1 MKHYI
6 KRAMFPLVYIVVCL
20 ILDLSVLALDA
31 KLIWLRYIFLFAVLC
46 LFALVVYPIA
56 RKDGE
61 NDYNKLINNDR
72 IRQHIVETGD
82 DIYFDRREEFKPYKG
97 FLVGVIACA
106 PLILLLI
113 LHTIT
118 IIVTDGE
125 NIVFGQ
131 IGSTMYS
138 IVSMFFS
145 LIYKTPTAYTCYYS
159 LLAVPII
166 SCVVGIPYLI
176 GAKRVKLGLLEIQR
190 KSDIINGKR

>member
-6 KRAMFPLVYIVVCL
+6 KRAMFPLVYIIVSL

-31 KLIWLRYIFLFAVLC
+31 KYMVLRYIFLFAVLC

-61 NDYNKLINNDR
+61 NDYNKLMNNDR
-72 IRQHIVETGD
+72 VRKYIVETGED
-82 DIYFDRREEFKPYKG
+82 VYFNRTEEYKPYKG
-97 FLVGVIACA
+97 FLVGVVVCA
-106 PLILLLI
+106 PLIILLI

-118 IIVTDGE
+118 IIVTDGA

-138 IVSMFFS
+138 VVSMFFS
-145 LIYKTPTAYTCYYS
+145 LIYKTPTPYTSYLS
-159 LLAVPII
+159 LLAVPVI
-166 SCVVGIPYLI
+166 SCAVGIPYLI
-176 GAKRVKLGLLEIQR
+176 GARQVKRGLLEIER
-190 KSDIINGKR
+190 KNEIINGKK